1 MYVQE
6 GAACGDK
13 HFRGL
18 ALIDKL
24 RFLVRF
30 WDLTAR
36 HAMNALASA
45 EKLEL
50 HALLKVATQDARL
63 PPRGIVSRTPD
74 SIAGELIGE
83 FGFVRCELRQVN
95 AAGFVVAGYRG
106 IKAGTSLIL
115 RVSDE
120 LRGVDYAIPCSV
132 VWTHEIGTST
142 MALKIDG
149 TPTETSFTSLS
160 RISLVPRQAPQL
172 MA

>member
-1 MYVQE
+1 MV
-6 GAACGDK
+6 DNT
-13 HFRGL
+13 RGL

-36 HAMNALASA
+36 HAMSALSST

-50 HALLKVATQDARL
+50 HALLKVAAQDGRL
-63 PPRGIVSRTPD
+63 PARGIVSRTPD
-74 SIAGELIGE
+74 SVAAEMIGE

-106 IKAGTSLIL
+106 VKADTSLIL

-120 LRGVDYAIPCSV
+120 VRGIDYTIPCTV
-132 VWTHEIGTST
+132 AWTHEIGTST
-142 MALKIDG
+142 MALRIDG
-149 TPTETSFTSLS
+149 TPTETRFASLS
-160 RISLVPRQAPQL
+160 RISIVPQKPRQL